1 MKALCIMY
9 STWDL
14 KKKESQKVKIS
25 LTLFCTINIQYYL
38 DKTRKTYCTVDMKI
52 YTILNAFVYK
62 PYESEFAIQAIP
74 NWCVYTAKLANGF
87 WFKFDPCAL

>member
-1 MKALCIMY
+1 MYIMKALCIMY

-38 DKTRKTYCTVDMKI
+38 DKTRKTYCTVDMKTS
-52 YTILNAFVYK
+52 YSSNVTL
-62 PYESEFAIQAIP
+62 FANLQYY
-74 NWCVYTAKLANGF
+74 CT
-87 WFKFDPCAL
+87 